1 MGDLPT
7 NQKNLKEKLLNS
19 SKKTMDKSKVTNP
32 ITDCVASAD
41 NVINVISEPTQLSNN
56 LSNTTVTEALSNKN
70 NNNIQ
75 SVQNTILSNQILSN
89 ETNTNATTK
98 KSFAETIL
106 NETCPK
112 KDQAIVFDSIDNIPQ
127 IDYVLAICKLIP
139 SKCINYVS
147 RISNNRFCVYFT
159 DKNSVDYLIENHSNI
174 VINDHSSIKIRRLI
188 NPAKRIIIS
197 NVSPAI
203 PNISIKALLQE
214 HNIQLLSQITHI
226 NAGFNIKELAHIL
239 SFRRQVY
246 INPNDFAKLPSSL
259 LIIHDNTPHRR
270 HSFMLQM

>member
-41 NVINVISEPTQLSNN
+41 N
-56 LSNTTVTEALSNKN
+56 
-70 NNNIQ
+70 
-75 SVQNTILSNQILSN
+75 
-89 ETNTNATTK
+89 
-98 KSFAETIL
+98 TIL